1 MAPPDDDLDKVT
13 PPDAEPSVPPEVSR
27 RDFLKTVGVA
37 GAASGVAAQTV
48 GLTAQTPQ
56 VQAQT
61 QAPTSRGGGAV
72 VDRPY
77 MRIRQ
82 EVAENLVKRGIVG
95 YASHLRVQP
104 GETIRFMVN
113 GCRNNRGVIRA
124 SLKHATTHPE
134 QWLPHQKNGQA
145 LIERVVLLVVPRLP
159 GPADA
164 AELRVR
170 FAMQVVFG
178 TLVNAVLNKP
188 GPLELDDE
196 RLPVELAR
204 MAAGY
209 IGIDD

>member
-104 GETIRFMVN
+104 GETIRFMVSSEVPRYRADIVRLIHGDAN
-113 GCRNNRGVIRA
+113 PKGPGIKEVVVARKREPRQPREVRGLRGRDVVIDQQQRV
-124 SLKHATTHPE
+124 PF
-134 QWLPHQKNGQA
+134 GR
-145 LIERVVLLVVPRLP
+145 ERVREIRSDEPRRPGDRDHGVPSVVLP
-159 GPADA
+159 
-164 AELRVR
+164 E
-170 FAMQVVFG
+170 
-178 TLVNAVLNKP
+178 
-188 GPLELDDE
+188 
-196 RLPVELAR
+196 
-204 MAAGY
+204 
-209 IGIDD
+209 